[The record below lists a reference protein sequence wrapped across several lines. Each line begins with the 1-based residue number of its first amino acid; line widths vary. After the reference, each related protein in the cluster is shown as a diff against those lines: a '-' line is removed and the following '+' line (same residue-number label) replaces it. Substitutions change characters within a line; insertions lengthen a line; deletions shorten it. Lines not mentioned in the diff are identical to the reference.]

1 VKTFKD
7 WLGEGDQLYNGAL
20 AEYQALEAQI
30 EDLERKL
37 AIKKDEVNQIAGVI
51 GKPPVETNRRL
62 TAQLIDDHSSG
73 SVPNSPATIARAL
86 TGRGLG
92 GR

>member
-1 VKTFKD
+1 MKTFKD
-7 WLGEGDQLYNGAL
+7 WLSEGDQLYQTAL
-20 AEYQALEAQI
+20 SEFQALEAQI
-30 EDLERKL
+30 EDLEQKL
-37 AIKKDEVNQIAGVI
+37 AIKKDELNQIAGVI
-51 GKPPVETNRRL
+51 GKPPVESSRRL
-62 TAQLIDDHSSG
+62 SAELIDHHTSG

>member
-1 VKTFKD
+1 M
-7 WLGEGDQLYNGAL
+7 G
-20 AEYQALEAQI
+20 EYQALEAQI
-30 EDLERKL
+30 EDLEKKL
-37 AIKKDEVNQIAGVI
+37 AIKKDEVNQIAAVV
-51 GKPPVETNRRL
+51 GKQPVENNRRL
-62 TAQLIDDHSSG
+62 TAQLIDEHSPS